1 MGISIRVFI
10 VNEDDTLTR
19 IPLSR
24 YERLLK
30 GDPEECF
37 PQYAGK
43 RIRYALAM
51 VDLVNRKPT
60 EILRMEYSMLSFD
73 PNGKVDPA
81 EKEKT
86 ARMAMDAIP
95 PLLMEQ
101 SHQKVIDAQHHFAKK
116 RYEREFIWTPSPEI
130 ETAINEAIFGI
141 NR

>member
-24 YERLLK
+24 YERLLN

-86 ARMAMDAIP
+86 ARMVMDAIP
-95 PLLMEQ
+95 PMLMEQ
-101 SHQKVIDAQHHFAKK
+101 SPQKVIDARHHFAKK

>member
-51 VDLVNRKPT
+51 VDLVNRKPA

-73 PNGKVDPA
+73 PNGKVVYKQIGA
-81 EKEKT
+81 LTHE
-86 ARMAMDAIP
+86 
-95 PLLMEQ
+95 
-101 SHQKVIDAQHHFAKK
+101 VIDEIIMPMLAEM
-116 RYEREFIWTPSPEI
+116 ERD
-130 ETAINEAIFGI
+130 ET
-141 NR
+141 